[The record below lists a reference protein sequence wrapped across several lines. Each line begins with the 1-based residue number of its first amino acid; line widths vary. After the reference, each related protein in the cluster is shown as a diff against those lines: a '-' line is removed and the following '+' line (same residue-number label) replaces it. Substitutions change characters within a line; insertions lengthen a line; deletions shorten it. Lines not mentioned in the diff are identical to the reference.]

1 MENMKGL
8 TEMLQN
14 HSIYFCLLFQKR
26 DLFAIYQRPL
36 WGSLVA
42 QWLKKKSAFQCK
54 RCEFDPWVGKIP
66 WRRKWQPSPVF
77 LPGKI
82 PQKEEPGE
90 PQSME
95 SQELDKT

>member
-1 MENMKGL
+1 MKGL

-42 QWLKKKSAFQCK
+42 QWLKKKNLPSNA
-54 RCEFDPWVGKIP
+54 RDVSLIP
-66 WRRKWQPSPVF
+66 GLGRSPGEGNGN
-77 LPGKI
+77 LLQYSCLGKI
-82 PQKEEPGE
+82 PQTEEPGE